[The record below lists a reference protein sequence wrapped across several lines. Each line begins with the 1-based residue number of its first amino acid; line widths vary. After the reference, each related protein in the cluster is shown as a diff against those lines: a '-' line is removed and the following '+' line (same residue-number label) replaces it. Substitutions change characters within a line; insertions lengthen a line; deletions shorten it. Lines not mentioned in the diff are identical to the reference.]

1 MSAVATDVSW
11 VPAAPL
17 NGRRPLR
24 FATLGSVDDGKS
36 TLIGRLLHDSKS
48 IFEDQLEHVEAVSR
62 RRGSDRVDLALL
74 TDGLRAER
82 EQGITI
88 DVAYRYFS
96 TPARDFVI
104 ADCPGHAQYTRNAI
118 TGASTAD
125 VAIVL
130 VDARHGIV
138 EQTRR
143 HTLLMSLLRVPHLV
157 VAVNKM
163 DLVGHEARRFDA
175 ICAEFSELATGLDT
189 GFDERDITFIPV
201 SALDGDNVVE
211 PSVAMPWYEGPTL
224 LGHLETVDPP
234 VADGVPGARFPVQY
248 VIRPHRDE
256 HHDYRGYA
264 GTVAAG
270 VLRPGAEVV
279 VLPSGLTSR
288 IERIDTADG
297 PVDEALPT
305 MAVTVVLA
313 GHLDISRGD
322 MICAPDD
329 RPTVTQDLDAT
340 VAWMDAES
348 PLVTRRPYL
357 LKHTT
362 RTVRAMVTDVH
373 HRLEVDTLGVDAT
386 ADRLELNEIGRVTL
400 RTTEPLF
407 VDDYRRDR
415 TTGSFVLIDE
425 TTHQTAAA
433 GMITLP

>member
-1 MSAVATDVSW
+1 MTVTATDTTWS
-11 VPAAPL
+11 ARPL
-17 NGRRPLR
+17 TGWPPLR
-24 FATLGSVDDGKS
+24 FATVGSVDDGKS

-62 RRGSDRVDLALL
+62 RRGTDYVDLALL

-130 VDARHGIV
+130 VDARHGVV

-143 HTLLMSLLRVPHLV
+143 HTVLMSLLRVPHSSWPSTRWTSS
-157 VAVNKM
+157 ATTPR
-163 DLVGHEARRFDA
+163 ASRPSA
-175 ICAEFSELATGLDT
+175 PSSPSSPPPSTSAEV
-189 GFDERDITFIPV
+189 TFIPV
-201 SALDGDNVVE
+201 SALAGDNVVE
-211 PSVAMPWYEGPTL
+211 PSTAMPWYDGPTL
-224 LGHLETVDPP
+224 LGHLETVDPGCRP
-234 VADGVPGARFPVQY
+234 TTSAARFPVQY
-248 VIRPHRDE
+248 VIRPQRAEHR
-256 HHDYRGYA
+256 DYRGYA
-264 GTVAAG
+264 GTVAGGRAAPRRRG
-270 VLRPGAEVV
+270 RAAAVGADVAHRAHRHGRRPG
-279 VLPSGLTSR
+279 R
-288 IERIDTADG
+288 
-297 PVDEALPT
+297 
-305 MAVTVVLA
+305 
-313 GHLDISRGD
+313 RG
-322 MICAPDD
+322 APDD
-329 RPTVTQDLDAT
+329 GRHARARRRRRRLAWRHDLRPSSTVPSSPRTSTPTL
-340 VAWMDAES
+340 AWMDAEA
-348 PLVTRRPYL
+348 PLAVRRPYI

-362 RTVRAMVTDVH
+362 RTVRAMVTELH
-373 HRLEVDTLGVDAT
+373 HRLDVGTLDVDTSAE
-386 ADRLELNEIGRVTL
+386 RLELNEIGRVTL

-407 VDDYRRDR
+407 VDDYRRNR

>member
-1 MSAVATDVSW
+1 MTVTAADTTWSATAS
-11 VPAAPL
+11 PL
-17 NGRRPLR
+17 RRPLR
-24 FATLGSVDDGKS
+24 FATVGSVDDGKS

-62 RRGSDRVDLALL
+62 RRGSDYVDLALL

-130 VDARHGIV
+130 VDARHGVV

-143 HTLLMSLLRVPHLV
+143 HTVLMSLLRVPHVV

-163 DLVGHEARRFDA
+163 DLVGHDGARFDA
-175 ICAEFSELATGLDT
+175 ISAEFAELAAALDIAEVT
-189 GFDERDITFIPV
+189 AIPV
-201 SALDGDNVVE
+201 SALAGDNVVD
-211 PSVAMPWYEGPTL
+211 PSSAMPWYDGPTL
-224 LGHLETVDPP
+224 LGHLETVDPVVP
-234 VADGVPGARFPVQY
+234 ADAVGARFPVQY
-248 VIRPHRDE
+248 VIRPQRAEHR
-256 HHDYRGYA
+256 DYRGYA

-270 VLRPGAEVV
+270 VLRPGDEVV
-279 VLPSGLTSR
+279 LLPSGLTTR

-297 PVDEALPT
+297 PVDEARPT
-305 MAVTVVLA
+305 MAVTVVLVD
-313 GHLDISRGD
+313 DIDVSRGD
-322 MICAPDD
+322 MICAQLD
-329 RPTVTQDLDAT
+329 RPVITQDIDAQL
-340 VAWMDAES
+340 AWMDAEA
-348 PLVTRRPYL
+348 PLAVRRPYI
-357 LKHTT
+357 LKHST
-362 RTVRAMVTDVH
+362 RAVRAMVTELH
-373 HRLEVDTLGVDAT
+373 HRLDVGTLDVDTS

-407 VDDYRRDR
+407 VDDYHRNRA
-415 TTGSFVLIDE
+415 TGSFVLIDE